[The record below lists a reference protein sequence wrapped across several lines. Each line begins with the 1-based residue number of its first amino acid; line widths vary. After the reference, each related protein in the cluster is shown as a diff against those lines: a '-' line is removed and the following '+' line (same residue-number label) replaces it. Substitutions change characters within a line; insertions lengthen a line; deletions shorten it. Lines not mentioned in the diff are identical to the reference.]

1 MISFASIDRIVEDK
15 AILEVLMHTTS
26 ESVALSPGELITGM
40 VVIKTEKFPKEF
52 EPYSEGD
59 ILVVN
64 HEAGVISE
72 ILKKD
77 EEEKERRIQVRKN
90 KKKIIIGA

>member
-1 MISFASIDRIVEDK
+1 MISFASIDRIVDNK
-15 AILEVLMHTTS
+15 AILEVLMHTTV
-26 ESVALSPGELITGM
+26 ESVLITPVELITGM
-40 VVIKTEKFPKEF
+40 VLIEMEKFPKEF

-72 ILKKD
+72 IIRKD
-77 EEEKERRIQVRKN
+77 EAEKERRIQARKN